1 MNIAQKIL
9 LASITP
15 VLLTIATASGAAEL
29 DAKAVVFTLPDQIP
43 WGPVT
48 PASNQQACCSGIR
61 ANRYCTAS

>member
-43 WGPVT
+43 G
-48 PASNQQACCSGIR
+48 AR
-61 ANRYCTAS
+61 